1 MTVIRNHLVR
11 NNNAIVAGAAV
22 ATSSAILL
30 YNQSSPSQAEQK
42 KQAKANKKL
51 EVYLMDRIAKKPYLN
66 YHSVPNTIQA
76 KRTYRG
82 RRSDENTTVNSTN
95 APQNTRPKGVP
106 SRIRLLVLDVPKFK
120 EEALEDDAVCQL
132 PSEIFSTNGPK
143 FVDGVAPP
151 KAVDKKSTTGY
162 YYSKDDKSSRK
173 ERRANMK
180 PIAQKSL
187 AKQLYYCYDSK
198 QISSDNEIQKQQPV
212 IGVEILE
219 GSIMDLNPH
228 NIRRTYTS
236 TSGKMRKS
244 HTVYPSK
251 LTEGVADVD
260 EANEVETETE
270 VEEEV
275 ETDEEE
281 DLNESEETEKLDT
294 LANERTAP
302 WNQYAWLEEMY
313 LRINGI
319 VPFSEPVHRAHTIS
333 RWLYGR
339 IYSHTIAPTYSAHR
353 LWMWWWWP
361 AVFSYNRSN
370 LIKNGGVDGNGE
382 CNLYGDESNRRGLLT
397 WPPSLTLRKKLNR
410 ASNKPHAVIA
420 DGAALHRVPGSLRFL
435 TKTCRDAN
443 VPLFI
448 LNDPRSW
455 GSQTH
460 STLSEAVVDIRRSV
474 TDNVVSHCLDIREGS
489 AFERGRL
496 VGQFEKELAWQASE
510 AARKTRETW
519 KSARRRLERDKCEDW
534 SELDDEELRQ
544 KLIERKVLTLGN
556 DDGEQSNSH
565 VQSITSTKQLL
576 EICRKCLEEEEKG
589 TGR

>member
-1 MTVIRNHLVR
+1 MTSSIRNLIR

-22 ATSSAILL
+22 AASSAIVL
-30 YNQSSPSQAEQK
+30 QHQSPSQAEQK
-42 KQAKANKKL
+42 KQAKADKKLL

-82 RRSDENTTVNSTN
+82 RRSEETSALQSTN
-95 APQNTRPKGVP
+95 TPQNTRPKGVP
-106 SRIRLLVLDVPKFK
+106 SRLRVLVLDVPKFK
-120 EEALEDDAVCQL
+120 EEALEYHGVCQL
-132 PSEIFSTNGPK
+132 PSEIFSTKGPK

-162 YYSKDDKSSRK
+162 YYSKGDKSSRK

-180 PIAQKSL
+180 PITQKSL
-187 AKQLYYCYDSK
+187 AKQLYYCYDSRQMSK
-198 QISSDNEIQKQQPV
+198 DSETQKQKPV

-219 GSIMDLNPH
+219 GSILDLNPN

-236 TSGKMRKS
+236 TSGKMRTTHS
-244 HTVYPSK
+244 VPPSQFA
-251 LTEGVADVD
+251 EGVADVD
-260 EANEVETETE
+260 EANEAEAEIETEIE
-270 VEEEV
+270 NKEEAD
-275 ETDEEE
+275 TGE
-281 DLNESEETEKLDT
+281 DLNESEETDNSDILT
-294 LANERTAP
+294 NERTAP

-319 VPFSEPVHRAHTIS
+319 VPFSEPIHRASTFS
-333 RWLYGR
+333 QWLYGR
-339 IYSHTIAPTYSAHR
+339 IYSHTIAPTYSTHR

-370 LIKNGGVDGNGE
+370 LIKNGGVDGKGE
-382 CNLYGDESNRRGLLT
+382 CNLYGDDSNGGRLLP
-397 WPPSLTLRKKLNR
+397 WPRKKLNR

-435 TKTCRDAN
+435 TRTCRDAN

-510 AARKTRETW
+510 AARRTREAW
-519 KSARRRLERDKCEDW
+519 KSARRRLERDKIEDW
-534 SELDDEELRQ
+534 SELDDDDLRQ

-556 DDGEQSNSH
+556 NDDDDQGDSYA
-565 VQSITSTKQLL
+565 QSITSTKQLL
-576 EICRKCLEEEEKG
+576 EICRKCLEKEEKG
-589 TGR
+589 ADP

>member
-1 MTVIRNHLVR
+1 MTSIRNLIR

-22 ATSSAILL
+22 AASSALL
-30 YNQSSPSQAEQK
+30 HQSFPSQAEQK
-42 KQAKANKKL
+42 KQSKTDKKL

-82 RRSDENTTVNSTN
+82 RRSEENTAVQSTN
-95 APQNTRPKGVP
+95 TPQNTRPKGVP
-106 SRIRLLVLDVPKFK
+106 SRLRILVLDVPKFK
-120 EEALEDDAVCQL
+120 EEALEDHGVCQL

-162 YYSKDDKSSRK
+162 YYSKGDKSSRK

-180 PIAQKSL
+180 PITQKSL
-187 AKQLYYCYDSK
+187 AKQLYYCYDSRQASK
-198 QISSDNEIQKQQPV
+198 DNETQKQKPV

-219 GSIMDLNPH
+219 GSILDLNPN

-244 HTVYPSK
+244 HSVHPSQFAEA
-251 LTEGVADVD
+251 EGVADVD
-260 EANEVETETE
+260 EANEVEAEIETE
-270 VEEEV
+270 IEEKEEEV
-275 ETDEEE
+275 ETEE
-281 DLNESEETEKLDT
+281 DLNESEDT
-294 LANERTAP
+294 ANSDILANERTAP

-319 VPFSEPVHRAHTIS
+319 VPFSEPIHRAHTFS
-333 RWLYGR
+333 QWLYGR
-339 IYSHTIAPTYSAHR
+339 IYSHTIAPTYSTHR

-361 AVFSYNRSN
+361 AVFSNNRSN
-370 LIKNGGVDGNGE
+370 LIKNGGVDGKGE
-382 CNLYGDESNRRGLLT
+382 CNLYGDDSNGRSLLP
-397 WPPSLTLRKKLNR
+397 WPRKKLNR

-435 TKTCRDAN
+435 TRTCRDAN

-510 AARKTRETW
+510 AARKTREAW
-519 KSARRRLERDKCEDW
+519 KSARRRLERDKLEDW
-534 SELDDEELRQ
+534 SELDDDELRQ

-556 DDGEQSNSH
+556 SDDDDQGDSY

-576 EICRKCLEEEEKG
+576 EICRKCLEKEEKD
-589 TGR
+589 TDR

>member
-1 MTVIRNHLVR
+1 MTAIRNLIR
-11 NNNAIVAGAAV
+11 SNNAMIVAGAAV
-22 ATSSAILL
+22 AASSAIAL
-30 YNQSSPSQAEQK
+30 QHQSPSHAEQK
-42 KQAKANKKL
+42 KQAKTDKKL
-51 EVYLMDRIAKKPYLN
+51 EVYLMDRIAMKPYLN

-82 RRSDENTTVNSTN
+82 RRSEENTAVQSTKS
-95 APQNTRPKGVP
+95 PQNTRPKGVP
-106 SRIRLLVLDVPKFK
+106 SRLRILVLDVPQFK
-120 EEALEDDAVCQL
+120 EEALEDHGVCQL
-132 PSEIFSTNGPK
+132 PSEIFSNNGPK

-151 KAVDKKSTTGY
+151 KAVDKKSTGY
-162 YYSKDDKSSRK
+162 YYSKDGKSSRK

-180 PIAQKSL
+180 PITQKSL
-187 AKQLYYCYDSK
+187 AKQLYYCYDSRQASK
-198 QISSDNEIQKQQPV
+198 ESETQQQQPV

-219 GSIMDLNPH
+219 GSILDLNPD

-244 HTVYPSK
+244 HSVHPSK
-251 LTEGVADVD
+251 FAEGVADVD
-260 EANEVETETE
+260 EANEAETEIEVEEIEVETE
-270 VEEEV
+270 
-275 ETDEEE
+275 D
-281 DLNESEETEKLDT
+281 DLNESEETEKLDI

-319 VPFSEPVHRAHTIS
+319 VPFSEPIHRAHTIS
-333 RWLYGR
+333 QWLYGR
-339 IYSHTIAPTYSAHR
+339 IYSHTIAPTYRAHR

-361 AVFSYNRSN
+361 AVFSHNRSN

-382 CNLYGDESNRRGLLT
+382 CNLYGDDSNDRSLLS
-397 WPPSLTLRKKLNR
+397 WPRKKLNR

-435 TKTCRDAN
+435 TRTCRDAN

-510 AARKTRETW
+510 AARKTREAW
-519 KSARRRLERDKCEDW
+519 KSARRRLERDKIEDW
-534 SELDDEELRQ
+534 SEMDDEELRQ
-544 KLIERKVLTLGN
+544 KLIERKLLTLGDN
-556 DDGEQSNSH
+556 DDDQSNSNE
-565 VQSITSTKQLL
+565 QSTTSTKQLL
-576 EICRKCLEEEEKG
+576 EICRKCLEKEENG
-589 TGR
+589 TDR

>member
-1 MTVIRNHLVR
+1 MTAIRNLVR
-11 NNNAIVAGAAV
+11 NNNAVIAGAAV
-22 ATSSAILL
+22 ATSSAIILH
-30 YNQSSPSQAEQK
+30 QSSPSQAEQK
-42 KQAKANKKL
+42 KQAKTDKKL
-51 EVYLMDRIAKKPYLN
+51 EVHLMDRIAKKPYLN

-82 RRSDENTTVNSTN
+82 RRSEENNTAVKSTN
-95 APQNTRPKGVP
+95 TPQNTRPKGVP
-106 SRIRLLVLDVPKFK
+106 SRLRILVLDVPKFK
-120 EEALEDDAVCQL
+120 EEALEDHGVCQL
-132 PSEIFSTNGPK
+132 PSEIFSTKGPK

-151 KAVDKKSTTGY
+151 KAVDKKSTGY
-162 YYSKDDKSSRK
+162 YYSKGDKSSRK

-180 PIAQKSL
+180 PIVQKSL

-198 QISSDNEIQKQQPV
+198 QASSENETQKQQPV

-219 GSIMDLNPH
+219 GSIMDLNPN

-244 HTVYPSK
+244 HSVYPPK
-251 LTEGVADVD
+251 LADGVADVD
-260 EANEVETETE
+260 EANEFETETE
-270 VEEEV
+270 VKEV
-275 ETDEEE
+275 ETESEE
-281 DLNESEETEKLDT
+281 DLNESEEATDKMNT
-294 LANERTAP
+294 LENERTAP

-319 VPFSEPVHRAHTIS
+319 VPFSEPIHRAHTIS
-333 RWLYGR
+333 QWLYGR

-382 CNLYGDESNRRGLLT
+382 CNLYGDESNSRSLLS
-397 WPPSLTLRKKLNR
+397 WPPSIPLRKRLNR
-410 ASNKPHAVIA
+410 ASNKPHAVLA

-448 LNDPRSW
+448 FNDPRSW

-510 AARKTRETW
+510 AARKTREAW

-534 SELDDEELRQ
+534 SELGDDELRQ
-544 KLIERKVLTLGN
+544 KLIERKVLALGN
-556 DDGEQSNSH
+556 DDDNDEDHSH

>member
-1 MTVIRNHLVR
+1 MTVIRNLTK
-11 NNNAIVAGAAV
+11 NSGIIAGASV
-22 ATSSAILL
+22 ATSAAAILL
-30 YNQSSPSQAEQK
+30 HQSSPTQAERQK
-42 KQAKANKKL
+42 TKDKKL
-51 EVYLMDRIAKKPYLN
+51 EVYLMDRIATKPYLN
-66 YHSVPNTIQA
+66 YHSVPNAIQA

-82 RRSDENTTVNSTN
+82 RRGEENAAIT
-95 APQNTRPKGVP
+95 PQNTRPKGVP
-106 SRIRLLVLDVPKFK
+106 SRLRILALDVPQFK
-120 EEALEDDAVCQL
+120 KEALEDHGVCQL
-132 PSEIFSTNGPK
+132 PSEIFATKGPK

-151 KAVDKKSTTGY
+151 KAVDKKSTGY
-162 YYSKDDKSSRK
+162 YNSKDDKSSRK

-180 PIAQKSL
+180 PIVQKSL
-187 AKQLYYCYDSK
+187 AKQLYYCYDSR
-198 QISSDNEIQKQQPV
+198 QVSDYEIETHKQQPV

-219 GSIMDLNPH
+219 GSIMDLNPN

-244 HTVYPSK
+244 HSVYPPNFAD
-251 LTEGVADVD
+251 GVADVD

-270 VEEEV
+270 VEEV
-275 ETDEEE
+275 SETESED
-281 DLNESEETEKLDT
+281 DLNESEETDKMNT
-294 LANERTAP
+294 LEYERTAP

-319 VPFSEPVHRAHTIS
+319 VPFNEPIHRAHTVS
-333 RWLYGR
+333 QWLYGR
-339 IYSHTIAPTYSAHR
+339 IYAQTIAPTYSAHR
-353 LWMWWWWP
+353 LWMWWWWSSL
-361 AVFSYNRSN
+361 FSYNRNN

-382 CNLYGDESNRRGLLT
+382 CDLYGDDSNKRGLLS
-397 WPPSLTLRKKLNR
+397 WPPSISRKKLNR

-420 DGAALHRVPGSLRFL
+420 DGTALHRVPGSLRFL

-460 STLSEAVVDIRRSV
+460 STLSEAVVDMRRSV

-496 VGQFEKELAWQASE
+496 VGQFEKELAWQASD
-510 AARKTRETW
+510 AARKTREAW

-544 KLIERKVLTLGN
+544 KLIARKVLTLGN
-556 DDGEQSNSH
+556 GDDYDQNNSH

-576 EICRKCLEEEEKG
+576 QICRKCIEDEEKRPG
-589 TGR
+589 Q

>member
-1 MTVIRNHLVR
+1 MTAIRNLVR
-11 NNNAIVAGAAV
+11 NNNAIVACTAV
-22 ATSSAILL
+22 AASSALL
-30 YNQSSPSQAEQK
+30 HQSFPSQAEQK
-42 KQAKANKKL
+42 KQAKADKKL

-82 RRSDENTTVNSTN
+82 RRSEETTAVQSTN
-95 APQNTRPKGVP
+95 TPQNTRPKGVP
-106 SRIRLLVLDVPKFK
+106 SRLRILVLDVPKFK
-120 EEALEDDAVCQL
+120 EEALEDHGVCQL

-151 KAVDKKSTTGY
+151 KAVDKKSTAGY
-162 YYSKDDKSSRK
+162 YYSKGDKSSRK

-180 PIAQKSL
+180 PITQKSL
-187 AKQLYYCYDSK
+187 AKQLYYCYDSRQASK
-198 QISSDNEIQKQQPV
+198 GNETQQQQPV

-219 GSIMDLNPH
+219 GSIMDLNPN

-244 HTVYPSK
+244 HSISPSQFA
-251 LTEGVADVD
+251 EGVADVD
-260 EANEVETETE
+260 EANEVEAEIETETE
-270 VEEEV
+270 TEEDVDTEEEV
-275 ETDEEE
+275 I
-281 DLNESEETEKLDT
+281 ESEETDKLDI

-319 VPFSEPVHRAHTIS
+319 VPFSEPMHRAHTFS
-333 RWLYGR
+333 QWLYGR
-339 IYSHTIAPTYSAHR
+339 IYSHTIAPTYSTHR

-370 LIKNGGVDGNGE
+370 LIKNGGIDGKGE
-382 CNLYGDESNRRGLLT
+382 CNLYGDDSNGRSLLS
-397 WPPSLTLRKKLNR
+397 WPRKKLNR

-435 TKTCRDAN
+435 TRTCRDAN

-510 AARKTRETW
+510 AARKTREAW
-519 KSARRRLERDKCEDW
+519 KSARRRLERDKIEDW
-534 SELDDEELRQ
+534 SDLDDDELRQ

-556 DDGEQSNSH
+556 NDDDQGDSYA
-565 VQSITSTKQLL
+565 QSITSTKQLL
-576 EICRKCLEEEEKG
+576 EICRKCLEKEEKS
-589 TGR
+589 TD